1 MKTILIILVYVLELN
16 NRNNTFS
23 NCKRNY
29 DRFDVKVNDNCFLNV
44 YIDLSNVLPYVWLSW
59 SFVLKMDMSKAV
71 TIC

>member
-1 MKTILIILVYVLELN
+1 MKTILIILVYVLALI

-29 DRFDVKVNDNCFLNV
+29 DRFDVKVNDNCFLNL
-44 YIDLSNVLPYVWLSW
+44 YIDLYNLLPYVWLSW